1 MTKISMRFF
10 FDYLINA
17 WKDAAFT
24 LNIEKFFFEAVEA
37 DCWST
42 LRAELIEKFDDH
54 DHFECEALTNIEKTE
69 MRASN
74 WFKKT
79 MTLFC
84 ISSSISFLF
93 IQNFSNMT
101 SWWFISAINIE
112 TVNFLWLSTVRLSR
126 ILWVMIFFVSFSSY
140 SLINFSLASCIS
152 WISSFWHIWLTSFV
166 WIKM

>member
-1 MTKISMRFF
+1 MRFF
-10 FDYLINA
+10 FDRLISA

-24 LNIEKFFFEAVEA
+24 LNIKKFFFEAVEA
-37 DCWST
+37 SHWST
-42 LRAELIEKFDDH
+42 LKAERIEKFDDR
-54 DHFECEALTNIEKTE
+54 DHFECEALTDIEKTE

-74 WFKKT
+74 WFEKT
-79 MTLFC
+79 MTSFC

-93 IQNFSNMT
+93 IQSFSNMT

-126 ILWVMIFFVSFSSY
+126 ILWIMIFFVSFPSY
-140 SLINFSLASCIS
+140 SLINFSLASRMS
-152 WISSFWHIWLTSFV
+152 WISSFWHIWSTSFV

>member
-1 MTKISMRFF
+1 MQFF
-10 FDYLINA
+10 FDYLTSA
-17 WKDAAFT
+17 WKDAALT
-24 LNIEKFFFEAVEA
+24 LNIKKFFFKAVEA

-42 LRAELIEKFDDH
+42 LKAELIEEFDDC
-54 DHFECEALTNIEKTE
+54 DHFECEALTDIEKTK

-74 WFKKT
+74 WFEKT
-79 MTLFC
+79 MTSFC

-101 SWWFISAINIE
+101 SWWSISAINIE

-126 ILWVMIFFVSFSSY
+126 ILWVIIFLASFSSY
-140 SLINFSLASCIS
+140 SLINFSLASCMS
-152 WISSFWHIWLTSFV
+152 WISSFWHIWSTSFV